1 MKKKI
6 ELEYNLSSSPKVLFK
21 RLSTEDGLA
30 EWFAD
35 SVDSNDDIYTFSWEG
50 EEQQAR
56 LLDITKDESI
66 SFQWL
71 EDEGEDYFFKFTM
84 EIDPM
89 TNEVALIITDF
100 VEDDDEDDAIELWDK
115 QIDVLLKTLGLS

>member
-6 ELEYNLSSSPKVLFK
+6 ELEYSVPSSPKVLFK
-21 RLSTEDGLA
+21 RLSTVDGLA

-35 SVDSNDDIYTFSWEG
+35 KVDSKDDIYTFAWEG

-56 LLDITKDESI
+56 LVEVVKDESI
-66 SFQWL
+66 TFQWL
-71 EDEGEDYFFKFTM
+71 EDEDEDYFFKFCM

-100 VEDDDEDDAIELWDK
+100 VDEDDEDDSIELWDK
-115 QIDVLLKTLGLS
+115 QIDELLKTLGLS

>member
-6 ELEYNLSSSPKVLFK
+6 ELEYNVSSSPKVLFK

-35 SVDSNDDIYTFSWEG
+35 SVDSKDDIYTFSWEG

-56 LLDITKDESI
+56 LLDISKDESI

-71 EDEGEDYFFKFTM
+71 DDEGEDYFFKFTM

-100 VEDDDEDDAIELWDK
+100 VDEDDEDDSIELWDK
-115 QIDVLLKTLGLS
+115 QIDELLKTLGLS

>member
-6 ELEYNLSSSPKVLFK
+6 ELEYSVPSSPKVLFK
-21 RLSTEDGLA
+21 RLSTVDGLA

-35 SVDSNDDIYTFSWEG
+35 KVDSKDDIYTFAWEG

-56 LLDITKDESI
+56 LMEMIKDESV
-66 SFQWL
+66 SFQWI
-71 EDEGEDYFFKFTM
+71 EDEGEEYYFKFCM

-89 TNEVALIITDF
+89 TNEVALIITDY
-100 VEDDDEDDAIELWDK
+100 VDEDDEDDSIELWDK
-115 QIDVLLKTLGLS
+115 QIDELLKTLGLS